1 MAILDKIKTITSVFG
16 RLIPGRSGFGGYNCG
31 YPQSGGIFQVS
42 KDALIAF
49 IEKYKGVRRLILAIV
64 LWINIHIFLVTTH
77 MYKLY
82 ASIDMQWV
90 IFAGYWSAIL
100 ATFVAFYT
108 MARTNEFN
116 SYTPYSRPGEW
127 MHSQSQIGVSTYSAT
142 EYTEEDN
149 PSLYNDDVIEY
160 TEPEEIDGDMMVE
173 EGVNNV
179 GNQ

>member
-16 RLIPGRSGFGGYNCG
+16 RLIPGRSGFGGYNYG

-49 IEKYKGVRRLILAIV
+49 VEKYKGIRRLILAIV

-77 MYKLY
+77 MYKLNG
-82 ASIDMQWV
+82 SIDMQWV

-108 MARTNEFN
+108 MARTNESN
-116 SYTPYSRPGEW
+116 PSGLRCVIGGPYSRDDSRSWRGSIDEVLIW
-127 MHSQSQIGVSTYSAT
+127 KMQLNSA
-142 EYTEEDN
+142 
-149 PSLYNDDVIEY
+149 
-160 TEPEEIDGDMMVE
+160 
-173 EGVNNV
+173 NV
-179 GNQ
+179 KRAMYMFHPIQ